1 MKIKSFLERM
11 NEKLIEEQIQE
22 DLRKHA
28 HLHPFDL
35 INNKEMGSFHT
46 REYLLDCF
54 PFIEDEDTC
63 SMFNIP
69 EAIKEYADEF
79 RESK

>member
-1 MKIKSFLERM
+1 M
-11 NEKLIEEQIQE
+11 NKKLIQEQIQE

-54 PFIEDEDTC
+54 LFIEDETTC
-63 SMFNIP
+63 AMFKNP
-69 EAIKEYADEF
+69 KAIKDYADELK
-79 RESK
+79 ESK